1 MRPSVPPFPV
11 LRALVA
17 RSALLWGAIRA
28 VSIAFGVGFGRP
40 APAVLVVLL
49 VVLLTVLIMR
59 RRREHLFLGNL
70 GVSLPGA
77 AAIVGVTA
85 ATLEVVAAWV
95 ARLL

>member
-1 MRPSVPPFPV
+1 MPPLPV

-28 VSIAFGVGFGRP
+28 VLLAFGVGFGRP
-40 APAVLVVLL
+40 VTAVPIVLL
-49 VVLLTVLIMR
+49 VVGLAVLTMR

-70 GVSLPGA
+70 GVSLPVA
-77 AAIVGVTA
+77 AAVVGVTA
-85 ATLEVVAAWV
+85 AALEVGAAWI